1 MELEREF
8 WEKGKEA
15 TSSYVAETP
24 PNPPSGFHW
33 PGVRATT
40 NPASASVSYL

>member
-24 PNPPSGFHW
+24 PQPPLWLSLARG
-33 PGVRATT
+33 PG
-40 NPASASVSYL
+40 YH